1 MATTTTTSSPIG
13 PTVTPSPTSSPAP
26 APTPTRRTDDY
37 DWLITPFTLVNESG
51 TNSFMLTSAD
61 EPEPVPI
68 TLVGYA
74 EFRVIN
80 PNVQIDIRIMGV
92 TVWDANDEEQDLT
105 GNFNII
111 TENSVKDFNKVSVP
125 INIVPKDVA
134 SYNTIKDKK
143 LRLQVNFAYNYN
155 MQSIVGTPVNYYFYP
170 NDILANYN
178 VYIDIYK
185 EQHGE
190 QHGLIVKEPKKVPQQ
205 VSYTY
210 NADQHITGTIDYIP
224 DNDETND
231 DPDDSIYEFVKTEI
245 SIIGAE
251 YIGENVTI
259 DTELNRFVDIIY
271 TENRSESN
279 SNQII
284 SCDYDIILK
293 SEYMH
298 LFHEYVEPR
307 IVYTTYFKIK
317 GDASENIYSNVLYQ
331 AFGYNIPNIVPE
343 YNTEPSQLSY
353 KIYENFDNIIF
364 SPDSLSF
371 YVYEANNTE
380 IDLNKLSID
389 VTYKNDH
396 IADKFNIK
404 YDKISNTSTD
414 DFPVDTSQKIYNRV
428 KVTLTPL
435 YNVYD
440 FNGTYQITAAVL
452 TSSGGSTGLQFR
464 TRSNTVSAQIYGTI
478 TYEFNISKEY
488 DGSDVIMD
496 NFATIYALYSLSP
509 KFQFDSYAINLHV
522 YNDESSPIRVDSY
535 ISSLNDVIYD
545 TPNNTS
551 EPPTGEPTTEDPTTD
566 EPPTGE
572 PTTETS
578 TNDDIT
584 VSHVLSYIT
593 TYDTNGFITQV
604 KINTDVLKKLV
615 LPNDID
621 PNILLNCNFDITFQ
635 LFVKHIEDQTIVSVP
650 STNTLRYVYTNAS
663 MTISG
668 KSSHNISSGKPYIL
682 SYNYILPSIY
692 RLKPPIKIEIVH
704 NNQSISKSYTYNL
717 DEINNYASILFDTDV
732 TPGYYDIYLLIT
744 YTDTNQRDITVSS
757 DPKSVF
763 LSKDLKDK
771 PLARDAAYIYCYVP
785 DGSGYKSS
793 YPSSVNIFE
802 EFINRYGVNIDQT
815 YFEIYTNTNT
825 PIFQYSYKTVG
836 ILKQLMLT
844 FTNEGC
850 TKIVSENPNDPTTCY
865 VVYCISV
872 TRNSHMFST
881 IYLNNFFKD
890 VLHTDVFES
899 TSQKVINTNGISM
912 IEYENVDDNKIK
924 KIDYYLVIP
933 NGVLKQLPPI
943 TDTNG
948 IFMLEDYINCTYY
961 IKNSVLYVDI
971 RYSNKYEDAYKNI
984 SYTAL
989 ENQI

>member
-13 PTVTPSPTSSPAP
+13 PTVTPSPTSSL
-26 APTPTRRTDDY
+26 APTPRRDDY

-92 TVWDANDEEQDLT
+92 TVWDANDEEQNLT

-111 TENSVKDFNKVSVP
+111 TENSIKDFSKVSVP

-143 LRLQVNFAYNYN
+143 LRLQINFAYNYN

-178 VYIDIYK
+178 VYINDANGDS
-185 EQHGE
+185 QS
-190 QHGLIVKEPKKVPQQ
+190 VPNM
-205 VSYTY
+205 VTY
-210 NADQHITGTIDYIP
+210 RYEYDYDDDDNNKIIGRIDYIP
-224 DNDETND
+224 SNTTNIDNDNENENENSDNTTN
-231 DPDDSIYEFVKTEI
+231 SNTYEFIKTEI
-245 SIIGAE
+245 SILGYDNEIE
-251 YIGENVTI
+251 
-259 DTELNRFVDIIY
+259 TELNRFVDIEY
-271 TENRSESN
+271 TEHRSESN
-279 SNQII
+279 SDQIT
-284 SCDYDIILK
+284 SCDYKIHLKQEYKYLFSHFSMTRII
-293 SEYMH
+293 
-298 LFHEYVEPR
+298 
-307 IVYTTYFKIK
+307 YTTYFKIN
-317 GDASENIYSNVLYQ
+317 GDVNENIYSNVLKQ
-331 AFGYNIPNIVPE
+331 AFYYHIENVGPQ
-343 YNTEPSQLSY
+343 YNTEPSQLLY

-440 FNGTYQITAAVL
+440 FNGTYQITAVVL

-522 YNDESSPIRVDSY
+522 YNDKSSPIRVDSY
-535 ISSLNDVIYD
+535 ISSLNDIIYD

-551 EPPTGEPTTEDPTTD
+551 EPPTGEPTTEDPITD

-604 KINTDVLKKLV
+604 KINTDVLTKFV
-615 LPNDID
+615 NNMNPD
-621 PNILLNCNFDITFQ
+621 ILLNCNFDISFQ

-663 MTISG
+663 MTLSG

-717 DEINNYASILFDTDV
+717 DEINNYASIIFATDV
-732 TPGYYDIYLLIT
+732 TPGYYDIYLQIT

-793 YPSSVNIFE
+793 YPSSVNVFE

-912 IEYENVDDNKIK
+912 IEYENVDDNNIK

-943 TDTNG
+943 TDNNG
-948 IFMLEDYINCTYY
+948 IFILEDYINCTYY

-971 RYSNKYEDAYKNI
+971 RYSNKYEDTYKNI